1 MIEGLSPGGAAP
13 FEVQIGCPRWAIPAT
28 HADRFPPGESHL
40 DRYARRFPVVEINSS
55 FYRPHKPATYARWAA
70 STPAHFRFSVKVPKE
85 ITHER
90 RLTGATDLL
99 DQFLREAGMLGAKL
113 GPLLVQ
119 LPPSFAYSPDVAQ
132 TFFSELRQRFTGSV
146 VFEPRHPTWFS
157 DDVEQLL
164 VMHRVARVAADP
176 APVPAAA
183 RPGGYAGLVYYRLH
197 GSPRMYYSAYSPEYL
212 TSLTETLLHAARSAP
227 VWCIFDNTAL
237 DAAIPD
243 GLFVLDR
250 LRFSARAAGC
260 VAQLP
265 R

>member
-1 MIEGLSPGGAAP
+1 MIERLSPGGAAP
-13 FEVQIGCPRWAIPAT
+13 FEVYIGCPRWAIPAA
-28 HADRFPPGESHL
+28 HAGQFPPGGSHL

-70 STPAHFRFSVKVPKE
+70 TTPAHFRFSVKVPKE

-90 RLTGATDLL
+90 RLTGATGLI

-119 LPPSFAYSPDVAQ
+119 LPPSFAYSADVARP
-132 TFFSELRQRFTGSV
+132 FFSELRQRFTGSV

-157 DDVEQLL
+157 DEVEQLL
-164 VMHRVARVAADP
+164 IEHRVARVAADP

-183 RPGGYAGLVYYRLH
+183 HPGGYPGLVYYRLH

-212 TSLTETLLHAARSAP
+212 TTLTETLVNAARSAP

-237 DAAIPD
+237 DAATLD
-243 GLFVLDR
+243 GLFILDR
-250 LRFSARAAGC
+250 LRTR
-260 VAQLP
+260 V
-265 R
+265 